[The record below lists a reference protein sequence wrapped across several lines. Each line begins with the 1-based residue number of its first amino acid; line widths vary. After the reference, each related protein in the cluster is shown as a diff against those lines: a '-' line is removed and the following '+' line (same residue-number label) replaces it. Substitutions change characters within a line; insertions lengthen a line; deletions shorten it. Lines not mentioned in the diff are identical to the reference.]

1 MAKKTFKNVKELMD
15 LPNIGKS
22 IADDLQRLGIHGP
35 EDLRGKDAF
44 VLYNTLCSI
53 TGKRQDPCVLDVF
66 MSAISFVNGG
76 KAKPW
81 WYYTEERKKRLNQLS
96 DQPALKTAHLP
107 KTRRSSSRPLNKAR

>member
-1 MAKKTFKNVKELMD
+1 MAKKTFKNVKELED

-22 IADDLQRLGIHGP
+22 IAGDLKRLGIHKP

-44 VLYNTLCSI
+44 ALYNTLCSI

-76 KAKPW
+76 QAKPW
-81 WYYTEERKKRLNQLS
+81 WRFTDERKAIVKQR
-96 DQPALKTAHLP
+96 K
-107 KTRRSSSRPLNKAR
+107 K

>member
-1 MAKKTFKNVKELMD
+1 MAKKTFKNIKELED

-22 IADDLQRLGIHGP
+22 LSGDFRRLGIRKP

-44 VLYNTLCSI
+44 ALYNALCKL

-76 KAKPW
+76 PPLPWWRFTAERKAKVKQM
-81 WYYTEERKKRLNQLS
+81 KK
-96 DQPALKTAHLP
+96 
-107 KTRRSSSRPLNKAR
+107 

>member
-1 MAKKTFKNVKELMD
+1 MPKKTFKNVKDLED

-22 IADDLQRLGIHGP
+22 IAGDLRRLGIHEP

-44 VLYNTLCSI
+44 VLYNTLCSVS
-53 TGKRQDPCVLDVF
+53 GKRQDPCVIDVF

-81 WYYTEERKKRLNQLS
+81 WYYTEERKKRLTS
-96 DQPALKTAHLP
+96 LP
-107 KTRRSSSRPLNKAR
+107 FNPL